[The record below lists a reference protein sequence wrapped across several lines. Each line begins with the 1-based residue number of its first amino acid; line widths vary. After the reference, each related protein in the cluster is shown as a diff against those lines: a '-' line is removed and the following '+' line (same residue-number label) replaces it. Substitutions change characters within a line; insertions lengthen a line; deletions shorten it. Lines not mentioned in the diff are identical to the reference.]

1 MDAKVFNEIL
11 ANQIQKCTKKIV
23 YHDQVIFIPS
33 MQAWTNIQKSINV
46 IHNINR
52 PKKKNHMI
60 ISINAERTFDRT

>member
-1 MDAKVFNEIL
+1 MDAKVLNEIL

-33 MQAWTNIQKSINV
+33 MQTWTNIQKSINV

-52 PKKKNHMI
+52 LKKKNHMI